1 MKSTAR
7 ISKWIGVVLLLM
19 LPLALSSCHK
29 KCLPDG
35 QYLFSFA
42 GSYTESGVVQTSNQ
56 LIVVNVTGRTGTSI
70 QLNGNIEL
78 KKDGKKVTGT
88 FSMGNYNTVTID
100 GECDKKNGKD
110 FIEGEYT
117 AEDVQGHIISG
128 RFSIEP
134 N

>member
-1 MKSTAR
+1 MNT
-7 ISKWIGVVLLLM
+7 ISKGSRWFGLVLLLVV
-19 LPLALSSCHK
+19 PLFLNSCHK

-35 QYLFSFA
+35 QYLLSFA
-42 GSYTESGVVQTSNQ
+42 GSYTESGTIQTSNQ
-56 LIVVNVTGRTGTSI
+56 LIVVNVTGHTGTSI
-70 QLNGNIEL
+70 ELNGSIEL

-88 FSMGNYNTVTID
+88 FSIGNYNTVTLN

-117 AEDVQGHIISG
+117 AEDVQGHTISG